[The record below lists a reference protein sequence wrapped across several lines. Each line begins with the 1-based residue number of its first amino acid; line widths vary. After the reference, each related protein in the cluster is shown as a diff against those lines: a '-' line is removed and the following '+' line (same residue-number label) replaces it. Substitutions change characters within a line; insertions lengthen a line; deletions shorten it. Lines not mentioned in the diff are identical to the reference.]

1 MCRNKI
7 KDYLCPKIK
16 IMATT
21 AEIRNGLCIRHNEK
35 LFQVIEFQHVKP
47 GKGPAF
53 VRTKMRQIESGRVI
67 DNTFS
72 AGHKIE
78 IVRIENR
85 EYQYLYQETESYVFM
100 NNETYEQVNIPLK
113 MVEKPYFLQEGMIVN
128 ILFHAEEETPL
139 VVELPMYIISEV
151 TYTEPGVKGDTAT
164 NSMKAATIATG
175 AEVKVPLFIV
185 NGEVIK
191 IDTRTGIY
199 VERVKK

>member
-1 MCRNKI
+1 
-7 KDYLCPKIK
+7 
-16 IMATT
+16 MATT
-21 AEIRNGLCIRHNEK
+21 ADIKNGLCIKHNEK

-53 VRTKMRQIESGRVI
+53 VRTKIRQIESGKVL
-67 DNTFS
+67 DHTFS

-85 EYQYLYQETESYVFM
+85 EYQYLYEEADSFVFM
-100 NNETYEQVNIPLK
+100 NNETFEQVNIPRA
-113 MVEKPYFLQEGMIVN
+113 MIEKPLFLQEGMTCN
-128 ILFHAEEETPL
+128 ILYHAEEEMPL

-164 NSMKAATIATG
+164 NSSKPATIATG
-175 AEVKVPLFIV
+175 AEVKVPLFIG

-191 IDTRTGIY
+191 IDTRTGTY
-199 VERVKK
+199 VERVKN

>member
-1 MCRNKI
+1 
-7 KDYLCPKIK
+7 
-16 IMATT
+16 MATT
-21 AEIRNGLCIRHNEK
+21 NDLKNGMCLDIEGT
-35 LFQVIEFQHVKP
+35 LWTVIEFQHVKP

-72 AGHKIE
+72 AGHKIDP
-78 IVRIENR
+78 VRIENR
-85 EYQYLYQETESYVFM
+85 EYQYLYQEPESYVFM

-113 MVEKPYFLQEGMIVN
+113 MVEKPGFLQEGMIVN
-128 ILFHAEEETPL
+128 ILFHAEEEMPL

-164 NSMKAATIATG
+164 NSMKPATIATG
-175 AEVKVPLFIV
+175 AEVKVPLFID

-191 IDTRTGIY
+191 IDTRTGVY
-199 VERVKK
+199 VERVKN